1 MGLLVKFNV
10 NHFPKKEHNFRNTL
24 FLRTT
29 SGILASYGC
38 SGQKVNFITLSYIL
52 ANKENMKRNY
62 TIVVLILVTFF
73 VISFLTNILGALNPT
88 VSKSYG
94 LTETLAGFLPF
105 AFFIAYG
112 VMSVPSGFLL
122 EKWGEKRMMVLAF
135 LLAFAGAL
143 GFALFPKFNIFI
155 ISLFTIGTGMAVLQ
169 VVINPLLRVAGG
181 EEHYAFNSVLA
192 QLIFGAASFISPQM
206 YSYLVTNI
214 DAGNTAKPLIG
225 LMSRLVSHSFDW
237 VSVYWVFA
245 LLSLL
250 MILLILFVKFPKVE
264 LQEDEKV
271 GSKESYAELFKNKYV
286 ILYFLGIFAYVGTEQ
301 GISYWMSK
309 FLYLYHGFNP
319 ETLGANAVSYFWG
332 LMTVGGLLG
341 LVLLKFIDSK
351 QVLKGFTLLAIVS
364 LAIGLFGSNKLS
376 LWAFPVSGFFLSVM
390 YPIIISLG
398 LNSVKKHHGSFAG
411 ILMTGIAG
419 GAVVQILIGGIADLT
434 SLRTGML
441 FLFVTLGYIL
451 SISFWASPIV
461 NNKTI
466 KLKEIFK
473 K

>member
-1 MGLLVKFNV
+1 
-10 NHFPKKEHNFRNTL
+10 
-24 FLRTT
+24 
-29 SGILASYGC
+29 
-38 SGQKVNFITLSYIL
+38 
-52 ANKENMKRNY
+52 MKRNY

-88 VSKSYG
+88 VSSSYD
-94 LTETLAGFLPF
+94 LTETMAGFLPF

-112 VMSVPSGFLL
+112 VMSIPSGFLL
-122 EKWGEKRMMVLAF
+122 EKWGEKRMMILAF
-135 LLAFAGAL
+135 MLAFAGAII
-143 GFALFPKFNIFI
+143 FAFFPKFNVFVV
-155 ISLFTIGTGMAVLQ
+155 SLFTIGTGMAVLQ

-214 DAGNTAKPLIG
+214 DKGNTGKPFIT
-225 LMSRLVSHSFDW
+225 LMSELVANSFSW

-245 LLSLL
+245 LMSVL
-250 MILLILFVKFPKVE
+250 MILVILFIRFPKVE

-271 GSKESYAELFKNKYV
+271 GSKESYVELFKNKYV

-309 FLYLYHGFNP
+309 FLNIYHGFNP
-319 ETLGANAVSYFWG
+319 ETTGADAVSYFWG
-332 LMTVGGLLG
+332 LMTIGGVLG
-341 LVLLKFIDSK
+341 LILLKLIDSK
-351 QVLKGFTLLAIVS
+351 QVLKWFTVLAMISV
-364 LAIGLFGSNKLS
+364 ATGLFGGAKTA
-376 LWAFPVSGFFLSVM
+376 LWAFPISGFFLSVM
-390 YPIIISLG
+390 YPVIISLG

-419 GAVVQILIGGIADLT
+419 GAVVQILIGGISDIT
-434 SLRTGML
+434 SLKVGMM

-451 SISFWASPIV
+451 SISFWARPIV
-461 NNKTI
+461 SNKTV
-466 KLKEIFK
+466 KVKELFK
-473 K
+473 GKG